1 MQVTGAATSS
11 DTARTPS
18 NGAGDTPPNVTAA
31 SKVDYNAF
39 LRLLI
44 AQMRNQDPTK
54 PMDSTQYLAQL
65 ASFSAVEQGVQT
77 NAKLDALMTNSML
90 SQADAII
97 GRTLVSA
104 DGATSGRVA
113 SVTLTK
119 SGVVASLEG
128 GAQILVTD
136 GVKVQ

>member
-1 MQVTGAATSS
+1 MQVTGTTALSDSTRAASQTM
-11 DTARTPS
+11 ATPS
-18 NGAGDTPPNVTAA
+18 
-31 SKVDYNAF
+31 VDYNAF
-39 LRLLI
+39 LRLLV

-54 PMDSTQYLAQL
+54 PMDCAEYLGQL

-104 DGATSGRVA
+104 DGAASGQVT

-119 SGVVASLEG
+119 SGVVATLEG

>member
-1 MQVTGAATSS
+1 MQVTGAAPSS
-11 DTARTPS
+11 DPTSAQSKTA
-18 NGAGDTPPNVTAA
+18 TAPT
-31 SKVDYNAF
+31 VDYNAF

-54 PMDSTQYLAQL
+54 PMDSAQYLGQL

-97 GRTLVSA
+97 GRTLASA

-113 SVTLTK
+113 SVTFTK
-119 SGVVASLEG
+119 SGVVATLEG
-128 GAQILVTD
+128 GAQLLVGD
-136 GVKVQ
+136 GVKVF

>member
-1 MQVTGAATSS
+1 MQVTGAAPSS
-11 DTARTPS
+11 DPTSAQSKTA
-18 NGAGDTPPNVTAA
+18 TAPT
-31 SKVDYNAF
+31 VDYNAF

-54 PMDSTQYLAQL
+54 PMDSAQYLGQL

-97 GRTLVSA
+97 GRTLASA
-104 DGATSGRVA
+104 DGATSGQSRPSPSRSPA
-113 SVTLTK
+113 WSRPWKAARSFLSATG
-119 SGVVASLEG
+119 SRFSR
-128 GAQILVTD
+128 
-136 GVKVQ
+136 

>member
-1 MQVTGAATSS
+1 MQVTGTTTAS
-11 DTARTPS
+11 DTARPASSPAPTPS
-18 NGAGDTPPNVTAA
+18 
-31 SKVDYNAF
+31 VDYNAF

-44 AQMRNQDPTK
+44 AQIRNQDPTK

-65 ASFSAVEQGVQT
+65 ASFSSVEQAVQT
-77 NAKLDALMTNSML
+77 NAKLDALMTNTML

-104 DGATSGRVA
+104 DGATSGKVV

-119 SGVVASLEG
+119 SGVVATLEG
-128 GAQILVTD
+128 GAQFLVTD
-136 GVKVQ
+136 GVKVR

>member
-1 MQVTGAATSS
+1 MQVTGTTTASNPVSAT
-11 DTARTPS
+11 TK
-18 NGAGDTPPNVTAA
+18 TAA
-31 SKVDYNAF
+31 SATTVDYNAF

-54 PMDSTQYLAQL
+54 PMDSAQYLGQL

-104 DGATSGRVA
+104 DGETSGRVA

-119 SGVVASLEG
+119 SGVVATLEG
-128 GAQILVTD
+128 GMQILVGN
-136 GVKVQ
+136 GVRVQ

>member
-1 MQVTGAATSS
+1 MQVTGTNASS
-11 DTARTPS
+11 TA
-18 NGAGDTPPNVTAA
+18 AA
-31 SKVDYNAF
+31 SKDTAAATKAAKALTVDYNAF

-44 AQMRNQDPTK
+44 AQIRNQDPTK
-54 PMDSTQYLAQL
+54 PMDSTQYMAQF
-65 ASFSAVEQGVQT
+65 ASFSSVEQAVQT
-77 NAKLDALMTNSML
+77 NAKLDALMTNAML

-104 DGATSGRVA
+104 DGAVSGRVA

-119 SGVVASLEG
+119 AGVMATLDG

-136 GVKVQ
+136 GVKVR

>member
-1 MQVTGAATSS
+1 MQVTGAAPSS
-11 DTARTPS
+11 DPTSAQSKTA
-18 NGAGDTPPNVTAA
+18 TAPT
-31 SKVDYNAF
+31 VDYNAF

-54 PMDSTQYLAQL
+54 PMDSAQYLGQL

-77 NAKLDALMTNSML
+77 NAKLDDLMKNSML

-97 GRTLVSA
+97 GRTLASA

-119 SGVVASLEG
+119 SGVVATLEG
-128 GAQILVTD
+128 GAQLLVGD
-136 GVKVQ
+136 GVKVF

>member
-1 MQVTGAATSS
+1 MQVTGAAPSS
-11 DTARTPS
+11 DPTSAQS
-18 NGAGDTPPNVTAA
+18 KTAA
-31 SKVDYNAF
+31 APTVDYNAF

-54 PMDSTQYLAQL
+54 PMDSAQYLGQL

-97 GRTLVSA
+97 GRTLASA

-119 SGVVASLEG
+119 SGVVATLEG
-128 GAQILVTD
+128 GAQLLVGD
-136 GVKVQ
+136 GVKVF